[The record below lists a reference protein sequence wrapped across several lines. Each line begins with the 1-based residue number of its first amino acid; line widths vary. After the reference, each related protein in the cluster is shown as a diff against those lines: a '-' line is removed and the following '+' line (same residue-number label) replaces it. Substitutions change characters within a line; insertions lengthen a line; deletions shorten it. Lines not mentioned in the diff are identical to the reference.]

1 MATTTA
7 NPKELAPAKGGGKM
21 KKIIIIAVGAIVL
34 LGAGAGGAYF
44 MFGKNAAHAP
54 AKPAPEPPPVF
65 FPLDSLTVNLQSED
79 GAMHYLR
86 AGLTLKIKD
95 EKVQALLTEHM
106 PEVRSHILLVLSGK
120 KPDEITSVEGKKKLA
135 EELRATV
142 DTAASSAEKPVHV
155 EEVLFT
161 EFVVQ

>member
-7 NPKELAPAKGGGKM
+7 NQQPIVPAKSGKL
-21 KKIIIIAVGAIVL
+21 KKILIIAVGAMVL

-44 MFGKNAAHAP
+44 FLGKNHGP

-65 FPLDSLTVNLQSED
+65 FPLDSLTVNLQSDD
-79 GAMHYLR
+79 GSMHYLR
-86 AGLTLKIKD
+86 AGLTLKLKD
-95 EKVQALLTEHM
+95 EKVQLLVTGHM
-106 PEVRSHILLVLSGK
+106 PEVRSRVLLLLSGK
-120 KPDEITSVEGKKKLA
+120 RPDDLASVDGKKQLA
-135 EELRATV
+135 NELRASV
-142 DTAASSAEKPVHV
+142 ETAASTADKPVRV

>member
-7 NPKELAPAKGGGKM
+7 NQQPIVPAKAGKL
-21 KKIIIIAVGAIVL
+21 KKILIIAVGAIVL

-44 MFGKNAAHAP
+44 FVGKNHGP

-65 FPLDSLTVNLQSED
+65 FPLESLTVNLQSDD

-86 AGLTLKIKD
+86 AGLTLKLKD
-95 EKVQALLTEHM
+95 EKVQLLVTEHM
-106 PEVRSHILLVLSGK
+106 PEVRSHVLLLLSGK
-120 KPDEITSVEGKKKLA
+120 RPDDLATVDGKKQLA
-135 EELRATV
+135 NELRASV
-142 DTAASSAEKPVHV
+142 ETAASTAEKPVRV

>member
-7 NPKELAPAKGGGKM
+7 NPKDLAPAKGGKM
-21 KKIIIIAVGAIVL
+21 KKMIIIAVGAIVL

-44 MFGKNAAHAP
+44 LLGKNASHAP

-65 FPLDSLTVNLQSED
+65 FPLDSLTVNLQSDD
-79 GAMHYLR
+79 GSMHYLR
-86 AGLTLKIKD
+86 TGLTLKIKD

-120 KPDEITSVEGKKKLA
+120 KPDDITSVDGKKKLA
-135 EELRATV
+135 EELRSTV
-142 DTAASSAEKPVHV
+142 NAAASTTEKPVQV
-155 EEVLFT
+155 QEVLFT

>member
-7 NPKELAPAKGGGKM
+7 NQQSIVPVKGGKL
-21 KKIIIIAVGAIVL
+21 KKILIIAIGAMVL

-44 MFGKNAAHAP
+44 FVGKNHGP
-54 AKPAPEPPPVF
+54 AKPAPETPPVF
-65 FPLDSLTVNLQSED
+65 FPLDSLTVNLQSDD

-86 AGLTLKIKD
+86 AGLTLKLKD
-95 EKVQALLTEHM
+95 EKVQLLVTAHM
-106 PEVRSHILLVLSGK
+106 PEVRSRVLLLLSGK
-120 KPDEITSVEGKKKLA
+120 RPDDLATVDGKKQLA
-135 EELRATV
+135 AELRAAV
-142 DTAASSAEKPVHV
+142 EAAASTTEKPVRI

>member
-7 NPKELAPAKGGGKM
+7 NQQPIVPAKSGKL
-21 KKIIIIAVGAIVL
+21 KKILIIAIGAIVL

-44 MFGKNAAHAP
+44 FLGKPHGP

-65 FPLDSLTVNLQSED
+65 FPLESLTVNLQSDD
-79 GAMHYLR
+79 GVMHYLR
-86 AGLTLKIKD
+86 AGLTLKLRD

-106 PEVRSHILLVLSGK
+106 PEVRSRVLLLLSGK
-120 KPDEITSVEGKKKLA
+120 RPDDLATVDGKRQLA
-135 EELRATV
+135 NELRAAV
-142 DTAASSAEKPVHV
+142 QTAASTAEKPVRV

>member
-21 KKIIIIAVGAIVL
+21 KKIIVIAVGAIVL

-65 FPLDSLTVNLQSED
+65 FPLDSLTVNLQSDD
-79 GAMHYLR
+79 GSMHYLR